1 MTMDDIK
8 DSATSPI
15 IAQSPPPQIGQ
26 QNSEGFNLKRA
37 GERLRAAAALY
48 NYTSTDSPGLCA
60 FILTLISYLLIVAT
74 FPFSLCLCIK
84 VVQEYERAV
93 IFRLGRLLK
102 GGAKGPGIFFIVPC
116 IDSYRKVDLRTVSFD
131 VPPQEILSLDSVPV
145 SVEAVIYLRVCN
157 PTNAETNVDDY
168 SHSTRLLA
176 ATTLRNVLGTRNLA
190 EILSERESISAT
202 MQSSLDDATDPWGV
216 KVERVE
222 IKDVRLPVQLQ
233 RAMAAEA
240 EAAREARAKVIAA
253 EGEQRASR
261 ALKEAAEVINESP
274 AALQLRYMQ
283 TLNAISAEKNS
294 TIIFPLPIDLLSQYM
309 KNGNSKNGKNVK
321 SKKDLLSDDE

>member
-1 MTMDDIK
+1 MTDDM
-8 DSATSPI
+8 
-15 IAQSPPPQIGQ
+15 
-26 QNSEGFNLKRA
+26 
-37 GERLRAAAALY
+37 
-48 NYTSTDSPGLCA
+48 TSTDSPGLCA
-60 FILTLISYLLIVAT
+60 FILTIISYLLIIAT
-74 FPFSLCLCIK
+74 FPFSLCLCVK

-131 VPPQEILSLDSVPV
+131 VPPQEILTRDSVTI
-145 SVEAVIYLRVCN
+145 SVEAVVYYRVSD
-157 PTNAETNVDDY
+157 PIAAENNVEDY

-294 TIIFPLPIDLLSQYM
+294 TIIFPLPIDLLSHYM
-309 KNGNSKNGKNVK
+309 KSGNGNGKRKTK
-321 SKKDLLSDDE
+321 SKKEDVLSDDE

>member
-1 MTMDDIK
+1 M
-8 DSATSPI
+8 A
-15 IAQSPPPQIGQ
+15 
-26 QNSEGFNLKRA
+26 
-37 GERLRAAAALY
+37 
-48 NYTSTDSPGLCA
+48 STDSPGLCA

>member
-1 MTMDDIK
+1 MVTSVKMDSIQYTGAQ
-8 DSATSPI
+8 DSLDS
-15 IAQSPPPQIGQ
+15 
-26 QNSEGFNLKRA
+26 
-37 GERLRAAAALY
+37 
-48 NYTSTDSPGLCA
+48 STDSPGLCA
-60 FILTLISYLLIVAT
+60 FILTFISYLLIAAT

-253 EGEQRASR
+253 EGEQRASK

-294 TIIFPLPIDLLSQYM
+294 TIIFPLPIDLLSHYI
-309 KNGNSKNGKNVK
+309 KDGNGKKKSK

>member
-1 MTMDDIK
+1 MRLHPHLHILFAHRSYISFLIMPLHQGG
-8 DSATSPI
+8 SGVRASGYL
-15 IAQSPPPQIGQ
+15 PPR
-26 QNSEGFNLKRA
+26 SLVEGRCQ
-37 GERLRAAAALY
+37 G
-48 NYTSTDSPGLCA
+48 PG
-60 FILTLISYLLIVAT
+60 YLLHR
-74 FPFSLCLCIK
+74 PLH
-84 VVQEYERAV
+84 
-93 IFRLGRLLK
+93 RLLQE
-102 GGAKGPGIFFIVPC
+102 GRPPNCIVRR
-116 IDSYRKVDLRTVSFD
+116 SSTR
-131 VPPQEILSLDSVPV
+131 DSVPV
-145 SVEAVIYLRVCN
+145 SVEAVIYMRVRDA
-157 PTNAETNVDDY
+157 TAAETNVEDY

-253 EGEQRASR
+253 EGEQRASK

-294 TIIFPLPIDLLSQYM
+294 TIIFPLPIDLLSHYI
-309 KNGNSKNGKNVK
+309 KDGNGKKKSK

>member
-1 MTMDDIK
+1 MTRTMECYEK
-8 DSATSPI
+8 HNNHPNHG
-15 IAQSPPPQIGQ
+15 GQ
-26 QNSEGFNLKRA
+26 LSDGGVSYK
-37 GERLRAAAALY
+37 
-48 NYTSTDSPGLCA
+48 TSTDSPGLCA
-60 FILTLISYLLIVAT
+60 FILTFISYLLIVAT

-145 SVEAVIYLRVCN
+145 SVEAVIYMRVRDA
-157 PTNAETNVDDY
+157 TAAETNVEDY

-253 EGEQRASR
+253 EGEQRASK

-294 TIIFPLPIDLLSQYM
+294 TIIFPLPIDLLSHYIQD
-309 KNGNSKNGKNVK
+309 GNGKKNSK

>member
-1 MTMDDIK
+1 MTRTMDYYEK
-8 DSATSPI
+8 
-15 IAQSPPPQIGQ
+15 
-26 QNSEGFNLKRA
+26 QNNHPNHGVHNTDVGVS
-37 GERLRAAAALY
+37 
-48 NYTSTDSPGLCA
+48 YTPSTDSPGLCA
-60 FILTLISYLLIVAT
+60 FILTIISYLLIIAT
-74 FPFSLCLCIK
+74 FPFSLCLCVK

-131 VPPQEILSLDSVPV
+131 VPPQEILSLDYVPV
-145 SVEAVIYLRVCN
+145 SVEAVVYLRVCN
-157 PTNAETNVDDY
+157 PTNTETNVDDY

-294 TIIFPLPIDLLSQYM
+294 TIIFPLPIDLLSHYM
-309 KNGNSKNGKNVK
+309 KSGNGNGKRKTK
-321 SKKDLLSDDE
+321 SKKEDVLSDDE